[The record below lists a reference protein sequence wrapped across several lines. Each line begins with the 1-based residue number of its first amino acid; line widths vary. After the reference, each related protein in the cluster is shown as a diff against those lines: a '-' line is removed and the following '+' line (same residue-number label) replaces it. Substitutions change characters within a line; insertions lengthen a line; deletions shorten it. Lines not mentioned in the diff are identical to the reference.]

1 MKANPNSKKRF
12 FAPAAILSTL
22 SWLTAGNPGVLAQDV
37 PSPLTGYAT
46 FTEMEAR
53 LAKLAESPHASLRSL
68 GVTTGKRNLW
78 LLTISKGETENRP
91 GIVVLGNVVGSHV
104 VGREISLRMAEQIV
118 SSIETNPAIA
128 DLLERFTLYVIPNPT
143 PDETEKHYRFP
154 IYEHTGNETRTD
166 DDRDFALGEDPP
178 KDLNGD
184 GWITSMRV
192 HEKFAT
198 HRSHSGDGRVLVPID
213 QKKGELG
220 EFRIVTE
227 GMDADGDEKFGE
239 DASDGVSFNRNF
251 PFNYPYFGKGAGSH
265 QVSEIETRSVA
276 DFLYDHPN
284 IGAVVCFSP
293 EDNLFN
299 TWKGSSQTDSARIK
313 TKILTSD
320 QVVQDQIAEHFRNIY
335 PSKDA
340 PESPT
345 GEGSFSDWAYL
356 HYGRWTFASRGWW
369 VPKAADDKSDQPTS
383 DVESKTSLMT
393 SATDGPLSA
402 NQPIAKDDKRGAS
415 DLNALKWFEQQ
426 GIPAFSPWQPHV
438 HPDLPGKKVEIGGW
452 KPLFLLNPPHKMV
465 GDLVNPHVELV
476 NALAAKW
483 PKVELQDLK
492 AKQLG
497 KGLVEV
503 SCKVI
508 NVGQMPTMP
517 EMADVSGLWF
527 PIQVQLH
534 GVDGAKWI
542 EGSPRQS
549 IGRLKELGG
558 AKEIRWLFLLPTEIH
573 DARPLKI
580 TASAPTIL
588 PVEQSLEVK

>member
-1 MKANPNSKKRF
+1 MKANPKSKKRF
-12 FAPAAILSTL
+12 FAPAVLLSALNWLSIGNLGTPGAI
-22 SWLTAGNPGVLAQDV
+22 AQDV
-37 PSPLTGYAT
+37 PSPLSGYAT

-118 SSIETNPAIA
+118 SSIENNPAIA
-128 DLLERFTLYVIPNPT
+128 DLVDRFTLYVIPNPT

-154 IYEHTGNETRTD
+154 ISEHAGNETRTD
-166 DDRDFALGEDPP
+166 DDRDFSLGEDQP

-184 GWITSMRV
+184 GWIASMRV

-198 HRSHSGDGRVLVPID
+198 HRSHSGDGRVLIPID
-213 QKKGELG
+213 PKKGETG
-220 EFRIVTE
+220 EFRILTE
-227 GMDADGDEKFGE
+227 GMDTDGDGKFGE
-239 DASDGVSFNRNF
+239 DSSDGVAFNKNF
-251 PFNYPYFGKGAGSH
+251 PFNYPYFAKGAGPH
-265 QVSEIETRSVA
+265 QVSEIETRSIA

-284 IGAVVCFSP
+284 VGALVCFSP

-299 TWKGSSQTDSARIK
+299 TWKGSSQTDGARIK
-313 TKILTSD
+313 TKILTAD
-320 QVVQDQIAEHFRNIY
+320 QVVQDQIAEQFRSIY

-340 PESPT
+340 PESPS
-345 GEGSFSDWAYL
+345 GEGSFSEWAYL
-356 HYGRWTFASRGWW
+356 HYGRWSFASRGWW
-369 VPKAADDKSDQPTS
+369 VPKAAEDKTEQPGAE
-383 DVESKTSLMT
+383 VESKTSQNGTPT
-393 SATDGPLSA
+393 SD

-426 GIPAFSPWQPHV
+426 GIPAFSAWQPYE

-452 KPLFLLNPPHKMV
+452 KPLFLLNPPHKV
-465 GDLVNPHVELV
+465 AVDLVDPHVELV
-476 NALAAKW
+476 KALATKW
-483 PKVELQDLK
+483 PKVELKDLK

-497 KGLVEV
+497 KGLIEV
-503 SCKVI
+503 SCSVI

-549 IGRLKELGG
+549 VGRLKELGG
-558 AKEIRWLFLLPTEIH
+558 AKEIRWLFLVPSETNL
-573 DARPLKI
+573 AGPLKI
-580 TASAPTIL
+580 TVSAPTIL
-588 PVEQSLEVK
+588 PIEQSLEVK

>member
-1 MKANPNSKKRF
+1 MKANPKSKKRF
-12 FAPAAILSTL
+12 FAPAVLLSAMNWLAI
-22 SWLTAGNPGVLAQDV
+22 GNLAVPGAIAQDV
-37 PSPLTGYAT
+37 PSPLSGYAT

-68 GVTTGKRNLW
+68 GVTTGMRNLW
-78 LLTISKGETENRP
+78 LLTISKGEIENRP

-118 SSIETNPAIA
+118 SSIENNPAIA
-128 DLLERFTLYVIPNPT
+128 DLLDRFTLYVIPNPT

-154 IYEHTGNETRTD
+154 IYEHAGNETRTD
-166 DDRDFALGEDPP
+166 DDRDFSLGEDQP

-198 HRSHSGDGRVLVPID
+198 HRSHSGDGRVLIPID
-213 QKKGELG
+213 PKKGETG
-220 EFRIVTE
+220 EFRILTE
-227 GMDADGDEKFGE
+227 GMDTDGDEKFGE
-239 DASDGVSFNRNF
+239 DSSDGVAFNKNF
-251 PFNYPYFGKGAGSH
+251 PFNYPYFAKGAGPH
-265 QVSEIETRSVA
+265 QVSEIETRSIA

-284 IGAVVCFSP
+284 IGALVCFSP

-299 TWKGSSQTDSARIK
+299 TWKGSSQTDGARIK
-313 TKILTSD
+313 TKILTAD
-320 QVVQDQIAEHFRNIY
+320 QVVQDQIAEQFRSIY

-340 PESPT
+340 PESPS
-345 GEGSFSDWAYL
+345 GEGSFSEWSYL
-356 HYGRWTFASRGWW
+356 HYGRWSFASRGWW
-369 VPKAADDKSDQPTS
+369 VPKAAEDKTEQPGAE
-383 DVESKTSLMT
+383 VESKTFQNGTPTL
-393 SATDGPLSA
+393 D

-426 GIPAFSPWQPHV
+426 GIPAFSAWQPYE

-452 KPLFLLNPPHKMV
+452 KPLFLLNPPHKV
-465 GDLVNPHVELV
+465 AVDLVDPHVELV
-476 NALAAKW
+476 KALATKW
-483 PKVELQDLK
+483 PKVELKDLK

-497 KGLVEV
+497 KGLIEV
-503 SCKVI
+503 SCSVI

-549 IGRLKELGG
+549 VGRLKELGG
-558 AKEIRWLFLLPTEIH
+558 AKEIRWLFLVPSEANL
-573 DARPLKI
+573 AGPLKI
-580 TASAPTIL
+580 TVSAPTIL
-588 PVEQSLEVK
+588 PIEQSLEVK

>member
-1 MKANPNSKKRF
+1 MKANPKSKKRF
-12 FAPAAILSTL
+12 FAPAVLLSAMNWLAI
-22 SWLTAGNPGVLAQDV
+22 GNLAVPGAIAQDV
-37 PSPLTGYAT
+37 PSPLSGYAT

-78 LLTISKGETENRP
+78 LLTISKGEIENRP

-118 SSIETNPAIA
+118 SSIENNPAIA
-128 DLLERFTLYVIPNPT
+128 DLLDRFTLYVIPNPT

-154 IYEHTGNETRTD
+154 IYEHAGNETRTD
-166 DDRDFALGEDPP
+166 DDRDFSLGEDQP

-198 HRSHSGDGRVLVPID
+198 HRSHSGDGRVLIPID
-213 QKKGELG
+213 PKKGETG
-220 EFRIVTE
+220 EFRILTE
-227 GMDADGDEKFGE
+227 GMDTDGDEKFGE
-239 DASDGVSFNRNF
+239 DSSDGVAFNKNF
-251 PFNYPYFGKGAGSH
+251 PFNYPYFAKGAGPH
-265 QVSEIETRSVA
+265 QVSEIETRSIA

-284 IGAVVCFSP
+284 IGALVCFSP

-299 TWKGSSQTDSARIK
+299 TWKGSSQTDGARIK
-313 TKILTSD
+313 TKILTAD
-320 QVVQDQIAEHFRNIY
+320 QVVQDQIAEQFRSIY

-340 PESPT
+340 PESPS
-345 GEGSFSDWAYL
+345 GEGSFSEWSYL
-356 HYGRWTFASRGWW
+356 HYGRWSFASRGWW
-369 VPKAADDKSDQPTS
+369 VPKAAEDKTEQPGAE
-383 DVESKTSLMT
+383 VESKTFQNGTPTL
-393 SATDGPLSA
+393 D

-426 GIPAFSPWQPHV
+426 GIPAFSAWQPYE

-452 KPLFLLNPPHKMV
+452 KPLFLLNPPHKV
-465 GDLVNPHVELV
+465 AVDLVDPHVELV
-476 NALAAKW
+476 KALATKW
-483 PKVELQDLK
+483 PKVELKDLK

-497 KGLVEV
+497 KGLIEV
-503 SCKVI
+503 SCSVI

-549 IGRLKELGG
+549 VGRLKELGG
-558 AKEIRWLFLLPTEIH
+558 AKEIRWLFLVPSEANL
-573 DARPLKI
+573 AGPLKI
-580 TASAPTIL
+580 TVSAPTIL
-588 PVEQSLEVK
+588 PIEQSLEVK

>member
-1 MKANPNSKKRF
+1 MKANPKSKKRF
-12 FAPAAILSTL
+12 FAPAVLLSAL
-22 SWLTAGNPGVLAQDV
+22 NWLTIGNLGASVAIAQDV
-37 PSPLTGYAT
+37 PSPLSGYAT

-118 SSIETNPAIA
+118 SSIENNPAIA
-128 DLLERFTLYVIPNPT
+128 DLVDRFTLYVIPNPT

-154 IYEHTGNETRTD
+154 ISEHAGNETRTD
-166 DDRDFALGEDPP
+166 DDRDFSLGEDQP

-184 GWITSMRV
+184 GWIASMRV

-198 HRSHSGDGRVLVPID
+198 HRSHSGDGRVLIPID
-213 QKKGELG
+213 PKKGETG
-220 EFRIVTE
+220 EFRILTE
-227 GMDADGDEKFGE
+227 GMDTDGDGKFGE
-239 DASDGVSFNRNF
+239 DSSDGVAFNKNF
-251 PFNYPYFGKGAGSH
+251 PFNYPYFAKGAGPH
-265 QVSEIETRSVA
+265 QVSEIETRSIA

-284 IGAVVCFSP
+284 IGALVCFSP

-299 TWKGSSQTDSARIK
+299 TWKGSSQTDGARIK
-313 TKILTSD
+313 TKILTAD
-320 QVVQDQIAEHFRNIY
+320 QVVQDQIAEKFRSIY

-340 PESPT
+340 PESPS
-345 GEGSFSDWAYL
+345 GEGSFSEWAYL
-356 HYGRWTFASRGWW
+356 HYGRWSFASRGWW
-369 VPKAADDKSDQPTS
+369 VPKAAEDKTEQPS
-383 DVESKTSLMT
+383 AEVESKTSQNGEHT
-393 SATDGPLSA
+393 SD

-426 GIPAFSPWQPHV
+426 GIPAFSAWQPYE
-438 HPDLPGKKVEIGGW
+438 HPNLPGKKVEIGGW
-452 KPLFLLNPPHKMV
+452 KPLFLLNPPHNV
-465 GDLVNPHVELV
+465 VVDLVDPHVELV
-476 NALAAKW
+476 KALATKW
-483 PKVELQDLK
+483 PKVELKDLK

-497 KGLVEV
+497 KGLIEV
-503 SCKVI
+503 SCSVT

-549 IGRLKELGG
+549 VGRLKELGG
-558 AKEIRWLFLLPTEIH
+558 AKEIRWLFLVPSE
-573 DARPLKI
+573 ANFAGPLKI
-580 TASAPTIL
+580 TVSAPTIL
-588 PVEQSLEVK
+588 PIEQSLEVK